1 MSVLLDVFRKLVL
14 KVSLGLRFLSFRSV
28 KGSVLDS
35 NGYRETTRNGLEVR
49 VWHGQTPVE
58 APSYLSQSW

>member
-14 KVSLGLRFLSFRSV
+14 KISLGLRFLSFRSV

-35 NGYRETTRNGLEVR
+35 NGY
-49 VWHGQTPVE
+49 
-58 APSYLSQSW
+58 